1 MSMALFDLTGES
13 QRDSVRVLGN
23 LSLNLDNYR
32 VGVGSEVVN
41 LTFHELELLR
51 IFFAQPDRVIAYE
64 EITRQLWGDTERG
77 TLRHLNVLVHRL
89 RSKLGSSEPY
99 SIETVRGRGYGLLK
113 SRASEAARVRDAP
126 DLRHQPPASTE
137 VG

>member
-1 MSMALFDLTGES
+1 MAMAAFDLTDGPEHTG
-13 QRDSVRVLGN
+13 VRALGN

-51 IFFAQPDRVIAYE
+51 IFFAQPDRVISYDD
-64 EITRQLWGDTERG
+64 ITRLLWGNTHRP

-89 RSKLGSSEPY
+89 RAKLTDSRPY
-99 SIETVRGRGYGLLK
+99 VIETVRGRGYGLLK
-113 SRASEAARVRDAP
+113 SRDAENVN
-126 DLRHQPPASTE
+126 DWKE
-137 VG
+137 